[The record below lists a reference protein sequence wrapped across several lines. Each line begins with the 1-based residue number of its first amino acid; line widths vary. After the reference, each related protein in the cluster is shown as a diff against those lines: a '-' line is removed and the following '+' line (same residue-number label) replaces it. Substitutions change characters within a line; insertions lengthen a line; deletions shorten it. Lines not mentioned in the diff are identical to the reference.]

1 MAEVQK
7 TNNMANKPFKMKGPS
22 GFKLKKSPAKHRLV
36 YSEFDSKE
44 KKEQVKEHNR
54 LHAGKVPG
62 TETITIYPKKK
73 KQK

>member
-1 MAEVQK
+1 MK
-7 TNNMANKPFKMKGPS
+7 KGPFKMKGPS
-22 GFKLKKSPAKHRLV
+22 GLKLKKSPAKHKLS
-36 YSEFDSKE
+36 YGEFDSKE